1 MTISV
6 GQGTTKSRYLKIFK
20 SQYLSEFLRYRPD
33 FLHVIITFIGFQIT
47 FSIMGSY
54 NTPPFISEVVS
65 NCPFTHAFSAE
76 SETLALTGL
85 TLAGVFYFELMSK
98 QSNFD
103 PVSSSNVST

>member
-1 MTISV
+1 MQRRLYIDEAHTA
-6 GQGTTKSRYLKIFK
+6 LDIFRFAV
-20 SQYLSEFLRYRPD
+20 FLRYTPD

-85 TLAGVFYFELMSK
+85 TLAGVFYFE
-98 QSNFD
+98 
-103 PVSSSNVST
+103 